1 MEALSTEKSAYSVSQ
16 KTSHTKTTHTKT
28 THVNTAREQSEECVQ
43 LHQDLLLEAH
53 TPSFNPNTF
62 SWPF

>member
-16 KTSHTKTTHTKT
+16 KTSHTKTTH
-28 THVNTAREQSEECVQ
+28 VNTAGEQSEECVQ